1 MLEHTLDR
9 ADRISEPEHKV
20 TVVARNHRRYGW
32 TRQLIS
38 KPGRVIVQ
46 PFDLG
51 TATAV
56 FLSLAYIRREAP
68 NATVV
73 LYPSD
78 HFVYPEDHFLNTV
91 QVAVGAAQILPEKL
105 VLLGVAPRG
114 PELDYG
120 WIQVGRDLGRF
131 MGHRVSAAARFKEKP
146 RLGKEDQLLAAG
158 CLWNTLILS
167 VNADF
172 LWSLGYCCFPDL
184 MGRLEEF
191 SDGLGEGD
199 DEANLDALYRKL
211 TRHDFSSELLEVLPD
226 KIAVIELNGV
236 LWSDWGR
243 SERIMESLAAI
254 GAVPAFSF
262 SSAATA

>member
-1 MLEHTLDR
+1 M
-9 ADRISEPEHKV
+9 
-20 TVVARNHRRYGW
+20 
-32 TRQLIS
+32 
-38 KPGRVIVQ
+38 Q

-56 FLSLAYIRREAP
+56 FLSLAYIRRETP

-91 QVAVGAAQILPEKL
+91 QVAVGAAQTLPEKL
-105 VLLGVAPRG
+105 LLLGVTARG

-131 MGHRVSAAARFKEKP
+131 MGHRVSAADQFKEKP
-146 RLGKEDQLLAAG
+146 LFGKEDQLMGAG

-172 LWSLGYCCFPDL
+172 LWSLGYYCFPDL

-191 SDGLGEGD
+191 SDSLGEGD
-199 DEANLDALYRKL
+199 DEANLDALYRRL
-211 TRHDFSSELLEVLPD
+211 SRHDFSSELLEVLPD

-243 SERIMESLAAI
+243 SERIMESLAAR
-254 GAVPAFSF
+254 GAVPAFSL